1 MKSDTFSFGRLPRLS
16 SWWVIALA
24 LSVIVFLLA
33 PHQLPVSLYKLNLI
47 ALAAVSGYWIDR
59 SVFPYARPSLDALD
73 VLRCD
78 HDEPLPDEIP
88 SDAVNFEC
96 ELEIPLLGPVPL
108 YFMAACM
115 LRRAVIMSATIVAVG
130 LGA

>member
-1 MKSDTFSFGRLPRLS
+1 MDSDTSSFTFGRLPRLS

-24 LSVIVFLLA
+24 LSVLVFVLA
-33 PHQLPVSLYKLNLI
+33 PQQLPVSIYKLNLI
-47 ALAAVSGYWIDR
+47 ALAAVAGYWIDR

-73 VLRCD
+73 RMHQHCD
-78 HDEPLPDEIP
+78 EGI
-88 SDAVNFEC
+88 EC
-96 ELEIPLLGPVPL
+96 ANGETIELAAPVYDPAPL
-108 YFMAACM
+108 YFTGLCM